1 MTFKAVAFALIK
13 IKTKNKMRTKPP
25 CPPLKPA
32 HDKVAKGVM
41 LESAFGIMLVHCLL
55 TKNEVQKFLH
65 GCEAVTVM
73 AAHPFI
79 VVTTPS

>member
-1 MTFKAVAFALIK
+1 MSRLAFDLQSRCFRIDK
-13 IKTKNKMRTKPP
+13 ETKPP

-41 LESAFGIMLVHCLL
+41 LESAFGMLMLVHCLL

-65 GCEAVTVM
+65 GCEAVM
-73 AAHPFI
+73 H
-79 VVTTPS
+79 